1 MGWWGKACILGWG
14 GKLSATEKV
23 FDSLSTPVLCIA
35 HAHAVAS
42 RTPTPTPNHIVGLQQ
57 GEPAIRARRIYR
69 VLFAGS
75 AEPAFLLGRLPPSGK
90 TDALEARKN
99 ERSWLRHRDNGDL
112 DDSRLIDGLTGDRNV
127 YKVRGERPP
136 EQGST
141 PVVPKRIHFLFDLSM
156 SMSRYS
162 MDGRLQVR

>member
-1 MGWWGKACILGWG
+1 MLSVDLEHGKVLAYCVYGHCSCSIGVL
-14 GKLSATEKV
+14 LALTHIRFSAP
-23 FDSLSTPVLCIA
+23 LLPSTICCGECPQYR
-35 HAHAVAS
+35 HAVS
-42 RTPTPTPNHIVGLQQ
+42 R
-57 GEPAIRARRIYR
+57 EIRELRG
-69 VLFAGS
+69 VL
-75 AEPAFLLGRLPPSGK
+75 
-90 TDALEARKN
+90 DALEARKN

-127 YKVRGERPP
+127 YKMRGERPP